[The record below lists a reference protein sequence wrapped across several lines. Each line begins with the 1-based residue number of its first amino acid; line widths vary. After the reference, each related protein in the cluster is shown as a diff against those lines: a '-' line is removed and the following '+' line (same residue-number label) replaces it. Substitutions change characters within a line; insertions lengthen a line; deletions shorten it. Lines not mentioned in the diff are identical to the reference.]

1 MDVQM
6 NTGDIIFGKEE
17 EGSNIDEES
26 LQISKDMVSFT
37 VRGEALKS
45 MILNE
50 SDADMMKKLFQDRL
64 RSGEVE
70 N

>member
-1 MDVQM
+1 M